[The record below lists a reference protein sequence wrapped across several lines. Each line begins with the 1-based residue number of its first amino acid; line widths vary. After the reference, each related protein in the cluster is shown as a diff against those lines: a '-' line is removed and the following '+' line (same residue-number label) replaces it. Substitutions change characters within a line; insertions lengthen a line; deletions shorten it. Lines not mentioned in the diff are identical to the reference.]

1 MSNSETPSPTRQLPS
16 RPSIEQLSKQAKELL
31 RSVRAAES
39 EAITEVRTFE
49 RDPDL
54 DNFKLT
60 DAQRILAR
68 AYGLL
73 SWRQLRRHIDSLD
86 INEFCQAVSRCDVN
100 RVRELAGARPE
111 LVDIDRGDEQIA
123 LHIPVLA
130 QDAEMTALLMELGSD
145 ARRGFWPHRE
155 ATSAHAIA
163 KERGYTEILQIIEDA
178 ETKRTD
184 QVVDRAESSS
194 ASPSE
199 ERDATASKE
208 AVIAGDLDGVH
219 ELHQAGRLVNKI
231 DFYQGGLLSIAV
243 RNNDFKML
251 KLLIECELDIDE
263 RTREPVGNGYNH
275 SWGMPLWNSSCNGR
289 HEMAKWLIA
298 HGCDVNAVVYA
309 CGDALSNADEA
320 MRQLLLEAGARVTV
334 EHVAGWRDI
343 ELANRIIAGTAP
355 VQSLNSDAT
364 QSGDGNFN
372 PEIIDC
378 FLWTATYNAV
388 PEIVKRCLDTI
399 DWPID
404 AARWHYILM
413 QPFRFA
419 NVPKNDRTE
428 RLRRDCFYCLK
439 LLLEHGVNPD
449 VTMNGNTVLHHL
461 ATSEEPTETDRIE
474 FAKILLDAGA
484 SLTLRDTGTL
494 RSTPLGW
501 ACRWGRIELVRLYL
515 QRGAPAEEPDAE
527 EWATPL
533 ARAKSNGHA
542 EIADLVKKHAAE

>member
-54 DNFKLT
+54 DKFKLT

-68 AYGLL
+68 AYGFL

-86 INEFCQAVSRCDVN
+86 INEFCQAVSRSDLN
-100 RVRELAGARPE
+100 RVRELASARPE

-155 ATSAHAIA
+155 ATTAHAIA
-163 KERGYTEILQIIEDA
+163 RERGYADILRIIEDA
-178 ETKRTD
+178 EAKRTV
-184 QVVDRAESSS
+184 QVIDRVETS
-194 ASPSE
+194 SE
-199 ERDATASKE
+199 ECDANASKD
-208 AVIAGDLDGVH
+208 AVIAGDLDGVR
-219 ELHQAGRLVNKI
+219 ELHQSGQLVNRI
-231 DFYQGGLLSIAV
+231 DLCKGGLLSIAV
-243 RNNDFKML
+243 RNDDFEML
-251 KLLIECELDIDE
+251 KLLVECELDIDE
-263 RTREPVGNGYNH
+263 HAREPVGNDYNH
-275 SWGMPLWNSSCNGR
+275 SSGMPLWNASRHGR
-289 HEMAKWLIA
+289 NEMAKWLIA
-298 HGCDVNAVVYA
+298 HGSDVNAVVYA
-309 CGDALSNADEA
+309 CGDALCQADES
-320 MRQLLLEAGARVTV
+320 MRQVLLEAGARVTV

-355 VQSLNSDAT
+355 AQSLNSDAT
-364 QSGDGNFN
+364 QSGDGDFN

-404 AARWHYILM
+404 EAKWHYILM

-419 NVPKNDRTE
+419 NVPKGDRTE
-428 RLRRDCFYCLK
+428 RLRRDCFDCLK
-439 LLLEHGVNPD
+439 LLLEHGVDPD

-461 ATSEEPTETDRIE
+461 ATSEEPTEVDRTE
-474 FAKILLDAGA
+474 FAKILLDGGA
-484 SLTLRDTGTL
+484 SLTFRDTGTL
-494 RSTPLGW
+494 HSTPLGW